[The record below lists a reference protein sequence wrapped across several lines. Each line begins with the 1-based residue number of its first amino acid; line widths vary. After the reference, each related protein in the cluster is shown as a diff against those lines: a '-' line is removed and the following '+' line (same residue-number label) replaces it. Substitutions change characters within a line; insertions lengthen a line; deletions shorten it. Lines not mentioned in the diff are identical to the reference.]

1 MATESLKDII
11 ERSADL
17 VNANAMNGLEANF
30 QSKYSKSLMQLPTL
44 IISDINSSV
53 STAATRKVVNS
64 INSTESQL
72 YPSIIPATTPETLS
86 RDLKKF
92 GLSKNSYTYP
102 LKGDSRI
109 DIGSG
114 LHLTGYGANDVN
126 KVISCFV
133 SHMRCWFIA
142 ALQRTP
148 CVILE
153 HDAIFVKKLD
163 LFNDKALSIKNTKLI
178 EYGIIG
184 LNNPKGATRRSNAY
198 YDKVIQSISKPD
210 LETYSGGYKIVS
222 APWVDNKI
230 IPQGIA
236 GNSAYIISPHM
247 ARQLINK
254 VAEIGIWPNDAMMC
268 KQLFPNQINQIYPFV
283 TELQGVKSTTQ
294 G

>member
-11 ERSADL
+11 ERSSDL
-17 VNANAMNGLEANF
+17 ISGTPLDALEENF
-30 QSKYSKSLMQLPTL
+30 QRKNSKSLMQLPTL

-53 STAATRKVVNS
+53 STAAVRNVVNS

-92 GLSKNSYTYP
+92 DLSKTDYKYP
-102 LKGDSRI
+102 LKGDTRI

-114 LHLTGYGANDVN
+114 LHLVGYGANDVN

-133 SHMRCWFIA
+133 SHMRCWYIA

-163 LFNDKALSIKNTKLI
+163 LFSDKALSITNTKLI

-184 LNNPKGATRRSNAY
+184 LNNPKGATRKSDVYYNRVVESTSNQDLSTY
-198 YDKVIQSISKPD
+198 Y
-210 LETYSGGYKIVS
+210 GGYKIVD
-222 APWVDNKI
+222 APWVDNKMF
-230 IPQGIA
+230 PQGIA

-268 KQLFPNQINQIYPFV
+268 KQFFPNQIHQIYPFV